1 MGILLKDL
9 KPPTNETSVYIYEV
23 QSIFYNNFH
32 ICHVS
37 LNETYPY
44 IYEISVTNFLL
55 VASGHTMP
63 VSLNETYVYIYET

>member
-32 ICHVS
+32 IGPIVTFVMS
-37 LNETYPY
+37 LLMKLIPT
-44 IYEISVTNFLL
+44 L
-55 VASGHTMP
+55 MR
-63 VSLNETYVYIYET
+63 